1 MAMKNINILKNISL
15 LLLFAICVKLFTDSY
30 FTKVS
35 EKEFTELKSSYQ
47 NLLEIRES
55 IDSFIRQTVIDEG
68 RQIIIN
74 KSPKHSKYNIVQ
86 YNKSIDTTPVLAIRI
101 SPRHYSYCV
110 EDLLS
115 IVKSNIPEK
124 FSGKVVVLTD
134 FSRPVYAQSFMW
146 ERKDFPFAMRNRVI
160 SEMGLKSE
168 SINLPF
174 MFIIDKANNIRQVF
188 AHVKEDKTRT
198 IHYLKAILDN
208 YLN

>member
-1 MAMKNINILKNISL
+1 MKNIKIFKNIIL
-15 LLLFAICVKLFTDSY
+15 LLLLAVCAKLFTDRY

-35 EKEFTELKSSYQ
+35 EKEFAELKSSYQ
-47 NLLEIRES
+47 NLLEIRKS
-55 IDSFIRQTVIDEG
+55 IDSFIQQTAVDEG

-74 KSPKHSKYNIVQ
+74 KSPKYSKYNIVQ
-86 YNKSIDTTPVLAIRI
+86 YNKSIDTTPLLAIRI
-101 SPRHYSYCV
+101 SPRHCSYCV

-115 IVKSNIPEK
+115 IVKNNIPEK
-124 FSGKVVVLTD
+124 FSDKVVVLTD
-134 FSRPVYAQSFMW
+134 FSRPVYAQSFMS
-146 ERKDFPFAMRNRVI
+146 EHKDFPFAMRNRVI

-174 MFIIDKANNIRQVF
+174 MFIIDKANKIRQVF

-198 IHYLKAILDN
+198 VHYLKAVLNN